1 MSIDASKRCSST
13 SPTSGASDV
22 IEAAPETAA
31 ETVVHVLIVDDQQPF
46 RDAARAVVE
55 RLSGFVV
62 AGEAASGEQAVD
74 MVTDLH
80 PDLVLMDINM
90 GGIDGIEATSR
101 ITAAEP
107 STMVV
112 LLSTYELG
120 DVPMAAR
127 SSGASA
133 YVNKDDFGGRI
144 LRRLWEQSGDP
155 DFRR

>member
-1 MSIDASKRCSST
+1 MT
-13 SPTSGASDV
+13 
-22 IEAAPETAA
+22 EAAAHKNGDA
-31 ETVVHVLIVDDQQPF
+31 NVQVLIVDDQQPF

-55 RLSGFVV
+55 RLSGFEV
-62 AGEAASGEQAVD
+62 AGEAESGEQAVD
-74 MVTDLH
+74 MVADLH

-107 STMVV
+107 ATMVV
-112 LLSTYELG
+112 LLSTYDLG
-120 DVPMAAR
+120 DLPFAAR

-155 DFRR
+155 EFRR